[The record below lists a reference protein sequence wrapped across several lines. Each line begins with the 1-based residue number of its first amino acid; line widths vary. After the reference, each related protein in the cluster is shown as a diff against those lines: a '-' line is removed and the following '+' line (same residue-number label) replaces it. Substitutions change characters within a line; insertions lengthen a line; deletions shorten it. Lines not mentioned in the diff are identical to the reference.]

1 MSRFSSRSAARSW
14 PGLIVAVLLGASGT
28 AQAQVAQ
35 TPGTQTPVTQTP
47 PDENRDVDVEE
58 LVVSGMRVRQGGA
71 QDINHFR
78 GEVAAKRI
86 PMPDTITPEG
96 LMGDYDL
103 VIPGASPCRALLCL
117 TGEAMRADLSA
128 APQDRVLVGLGFNSS
143 IDPKTWVRAPLNLVA
158 VVDKSGSM
166 SGEPLARVRHSLRQV
181 VKQLRPGDQ
190 ISIVLYGDRSYRHL
204 EPTRIDTDNRRVIEA
219 AIDAIQSN
227 GSTNMEAGLKVG
239 YDTAFA
245 SMDGFKG
252 ATRLMLFTD
261 EQPNVGAVNAASFMG
276 MAQDASRRGVGLTT
290 IGVGVQFDAPLATK
304 VAGVRGGN
312 LYFLR
317 DDRDVEAVFAEKLD
331 TMVSELAF
339 DVTLTVKARPGY
351 RVSAVYGAPDDM
363 LKAAPDGGISLTVPT
378 AFLSTNGGGLFV
390 ALAKAQDAAFLPE
403 PSLGPADKLLDVKL
417 DYVRAIDGQAAGDV
431 LAVAAVGAAPSD
443 GLRLGH
449 TLVDEFLSLRQAASL
464 YHQAGDEEGAYQVMR
479 RLDAR
484 LKADPDPRL
493 APERTLVGGLLQQT
507 AFLSGHGNEA
517 AEGVRSGALVGLWR
531 VSRIEGDGEIDLRP
545 GDRLQFREDELVVH
559 RRAGPV
565 FTSDE
570 PETFEA
576 NDRQVSLDD
585 SAIVFDYRLRRP
597 GGLVLTDRRAGVI
610 VVLSRLPTA
619 S

>member
-1 MSRFSSRSAARSW
+1 LVAAI
-14 PGLIVAVLLGASGT
+14 GLAPVSLAWGQA
-28 AQAQVAQ
+28 AQV
-35 TPGTQTPVTQTP
+35 P
-47 PDENRDVDVEE
+47 PDKDDDAGLEE
-58 LVVSGMRVRQGGA
+58 VIVSGMRVRQGGA

-103 VIPGASPCRALLCL
+103 VIPGTRSCEALLCL
-117 TGEAMRADLSA
+117 TGEAMRADLLAS
-128 APQDRVLVGLGFNSS
+128 PQDKLLVGLGFNSN
-143 IDPKTWVRAPLNLVA
+143 IDAKTWTRAPLNLVA

-166 SGEPLARVRHSLRQV
+166 SGEPLARVRHSLHQI

-204 EPTRIDTDNRRVIEA
+204 EPTRIGTANRPVIEA

-239 YDTAFA
+239 YETAFA

-261 EQPNVGAVNAASFMG
+261 EQPNVGAVDAGSFMG

-317 DDRDVEAVFAEKLD
+317 DDKDVEAVFAEKLD

-339 DVTLTVKARPGY
+339 DVTLTVKARPEY

-363 LKAAPDGGISLTVPT
+363 LKTAPDGGISLTVPT

-390 ALAKAQDAAFLPE
+390 TLAKAQDAAFLPE
-403 PSLGPADKLLDVKL
+403 PALTAADKLMDVKL
-417 DYVRAIDGQAAGDV
+417 DYVRAMDGKTAGDA
-431 LAVAAVGAAPSD
+431 LAVAAAGPAPSD

-493 APERTLVGGLLQQT
+493 APERALVGGLLQQT

-517 AEGVRSGALVGLWR
+517 AEGVRSGALVGLWK
-531 VSRIEGDGEIDLRP
+531 VSRIQGEGTIDLRP
-545 GDRLQFREDELVVH
+545 GDRLQFGDDELVVH
-559 RRAGPV
+559 RRAGLE
-565 FTSDE
+565 FKSDE
-570 PETFEA
+570 PEAFQA
-576 NDRQVSLDD
+576 NDRQVALDD

-597 GGLVLTDRRAGVI
+597 GGLVLTDRRSGVT
-610 VVLSRLPTA
+610 VVLSRIPTT

>member
-1 MSRFSSRSAARSW
+1 M
-14 PGLIVAVLLGASGT
+14 AVLTAVLIGLTGA
-28 AQAQVAQ
+28 AHAQVA
-35 TPGTQTPVTQTP
+35 PVP
-47 PDENRDVDVEE
+47 PDKDQDVDLDEII
-58 LVVSGMRVRQGGA
+58 VSGMRVRQGGA

-86 PMPDTITPEG
+86 PLPDTITPEG

-103 VIPGASPCRALLCL
+103 VIPGQRACAALLCL
-117 TGEAMRADLSA
+117 TGEAMKADLLA
-128 APQDRVLVGLGFNSS
+128 APKDKVLVGLGFNSS
-143 IDPKTWVRAPLNLVA
+143 IDAKTWVRAPLNLVA

-166 SGEPLARVRHSLRQV
+166 SGEPLARVRQSLHQIAR
-181 VKQLRPGDQ
+181 QLRPGDQ
-190 ISIVLYGDRSYRHL
+190 LSIVLYGDRSYRHL
-204 EPTRIDTDNRRVIEA
+204 EPTRIDAASLPAVEA

-239 YDTAFA
+239 YETAFA

-261 EQPNVGAVNAASFMG
+261 EQPNVGATDAASFMG

-317 DDRDVEAVFAEKLD
+317 DARDVETVFASKLD

-339 DVTLTVKARPGY
+339 DVTLSIKAAPGY

-363 LKAAPDGGISLTVPT
+363 LKAGPDGAINLIVPT

-390 ALAKAQDAAFLPE
+390 ALAKAQDGAFLPE
-403 PSLGPADKLLDVKL
+403 PTLGAGDSLVDVKL
-417 DYVRAIDGQAAGDV
+417 AYLQASDGRMAGDA
-431 LAVAAVGAAPSD
+431 LTVATAGAAPSE

-449 TLVDEFLSLRQAASL
+449 VLVDEFLALRQAATL

-479 RLDAR
+479 RLNAR
-484 LKADPDPRL
+484 LAADPDPRL
-493 APERTLVGGLLQQT
+493 APERQMVGGLLQQT
-507 AFLSGHGNEA
+507 AFLSGHASEA
-517 AEGVRSGALVGLWR
+517 VEGVRSGALTGLWR
-531 VSRIEGDGEIDLRP
+531 VARIEGDGDIDLRP
-545 GDRLQFREDELVVH
+545 GDRIQFGDSDVVVH

-565 FTSDE
+565 FKSDE
-570 PETFEA
+570 PEGFEA
-576 NDRQVSLDD
+576 NDRQVSLED
-585 SAIVFDYRLRRP
+585 SEIVFDYRLRRP
-597 GGLVLTDRRAGVI
+597 GGLVLTDRRSGVS
-610 VVLSRLPTA
+610 VVLARMPAA